1 MPFMNYA
8 EFEEKGLA
16 AREMALTLASAA
28 RQARDQEP
36 NDRHE
41 ESAKSNRHRKPDLGS
56 DTAYPAGSLGD
67 ESTFRNRDDELE
79 RVLRGITNPAG
90 PHFWL
95 VTAPP
100 QMGKTWF
107 VSKVCVEAARQGWV
121 TSLLDLRQVLPDA
134 RANPGALLA
143 GLFDLAE
150 PVTAD
155 QQSRCDIAERIFE
168 IGRPHLCVLD
178 AAELL
183 DEQTAGVLRSCL
195 SEIYQLVDGAMRERL
210 AFIVAS
216 RLEDKWRAATESPR
230 LSVLSL
236 SEFSEGIVQEA
247 FLDLVRSLGRD
258 LLKLNWRQTAAT
270 IHDVTE
276 GLPALL
282 ARCIAWIRE
291 RQAVRPDRIESRE
304 HFEEL
309 AGPYINDELLSR
321 GSLFPGS
328 ADDEAPAGKNAD
340 PRIDAL
346 ALAYRILA
354 PYRLFTQSHLRNH
367 LESDRAFS
375 VAVEAAGWSVEDLWN
390 AVSDSAL
397 QLRPL
402 DEPWQIV
409 HPAIRRLFYRYFY
422 KTADERADAQE
433 QALRF
438 IKVWSEKQL
447 GKEQVIGLIECLWH
461 QASARRQHD
470 DTEFER
476 ELVAAAAALSLDL
489 KPSMLYTVAELRRYA
504 ADRMRSDDEL
514 RQAVKSVAAF
524 SRLVEIVGNPP
535 PQPEP

>member
-1 MPFMNYA
+1 MSYA
-8 EFEEKGLA
+8 ELERTQHPAGLRMASEQASNDRHEENG
-16 AREMALTLASAA
+16 
-28 RQARDQEP
+28 
-36 NDRHE
+36 RHE
-41 ESAKSNRHRKPDLGS
+41 ESAKSNRHRKPDRGS
-56 DTAYPAGSLGD
+56 DPPSSDGSGGSAGD
-67 ESTFRNRDDELE
+67 DSTFRNRDDELE
-79 RVLRGITNPAG
+79 RVLRGITNPGG

-107 VSKVCVEAARQGWV
+107 VTKICREAARQGWV
-121 TSLLDLRQVLPDA
+121 TNLLDLRKVSPDS

-143 GLFDLAE
+143 GLFGLVV

-155 QQSRCDIAERIFE
+155 QKARDDIAVRIFE
-168 IGRPHLCVLD
+168 TRRPHLCVLD

-183 DEQTAGVLRSCL
+183 DEDAARMLRSCL
-195 SEIYQLVDGAMRERL
+195 SEIYHLVDGATRERL

-236 SEFSEGIVQEA
+236 SEFSEGIVQSA
-247 FLDLVRSLGRD
+247 FLDLVRRLGRD
-258 LLKLNWRQTAAT
+258 LLTVNWRQTAAT
-270 IHDVTE
+270 IYEVTE

-282 ARCIAWIRE
+282 ARCLAWIGD
-291 RQAVRPDRIESRE
+291 RQAVRPESIESRQ

-309 AGPYINDELLSR
+309 AGPYINRELLAR

-328 ADDEAPAGKNAD
+328 GDDERTCESAD
-340 PRIDAL
+340 PRLEAL

-367 LESDRAFS
+367 LENNRTFS
-375 VAVEAAGWSVEDLWN
+375 AVVEAAGWSIEDLWD
-390 AVSDSAL
+390 AVSGSAL

-422 KTADERADAQE
+422 ATTGQQAEAQE

-447 GKEQVIGLIECLWH
+447 GKEQVVGLIECLWH
-461 QASARRQHD
+461 QATARREPD
-470 DTEFER
+470 EAAFDR
-476 ELVAAAAALSLDL
+476 ELITAATALSLDL

-504 ADRMRSDDEL
+504 ADRMSSDDEL
-514 RQAVKSVAAF
+514 RQSVKHIDGLFA
-524 SRLVEIVGNPP
+524 RLVEIVRNPP
-535 PQPEP
+535 PSAGAMT